1 MLATGD
7 TFTNGRYPNIDF
19 ADGGNIKGMI
29 AAADLN
35 RKLCN
40 DKSRIVPGHGL
51 VADKAVLLDYRTML
65 ETVRERMA
73 QLVKEAKER
82 GRRGGGKAL
91 RRPRRQMGS
100 DRTRSQEFRP
110 RGLALARRQARHQAA
125 DQADPAPELMR

>member
-1 MLATGD
+1 VLATGD

-40 DKSRIVPGHGL
+40 DKSRIVPGHGP
-51 VADKAVLLDYRTML
+51 VADKAALLDYRTML

-73 QLVKEAKER
+73 QLIKEGKSEDDVVAAKPLADLDAKMGAER
-82 GRRGGGKAL
+82 
-91 RRPRRQMGS
+91 
-100 DRTRSQEFRP
+100 TCSQEFHSRVKRTP
-110 RGLALARRQARHQAA
+110 HRS
-125 DQADPAPELMR
+125 